1 MSDATPPPEPA
12 TPPPAAAASTPPD
25 AKSPG
30 DRLWELLQLAGQFKS
45 WLVSVV
51 AAAVSLWAAIEYGQQ
66 LGEWQWVAIAGGAAP
81 MLVAGLCN
89 LLPETLRILRDRR
102 LRRWAVDITEAKPGY
117 FRLWPWTEEDLARFS
132 RPDQAERRIFKW
144 IQSAEQPLLYLT
156 GSSGSG
162 KSSLLNAHVIPELR
176 DAVAGTQ
183 FASLVVRSF
192 DDTLADLK
200 KQLLDPQASWH
211 DPELSKKR
219 KLHTLLQAVC
229 ESLQSETIP
238 RRLLLVLDQFE
249 ELMILHEL
257 DDPRFAG
264 VQEFLTGLLEKPIPG
279 LTVLLTLRSDYEHL
293 LEKLG
298 LPRQDRGGTWEK
310 VDPLRATDV
319 RRFLTHSDS
328 GINPQPDV
336 LNAVIE
342 EAQVVDGPR
351 GLVRPIV
358 MNMLGRVLQS
368 RAGETPR
375 EFEPG
380 TLLSRYL
387 RESIES
393 SDKSDHLPAIL
404 GELVQKDAGTKRP
417 RTVGEVSTQAD
428 RDPYLVNGCL
438 RELNDLGLVRPLTHD
453 ADVQARTWEVAHDFL
468 ARLLVPILETPHRTL
483 WQKTRPTLAPLALV
497 FVLISRLAKSNS
509 VGWAT

>member
-1 MSDATPPPEPA
+1 
-12 TPPPAAAASTPPD
+12 
-25 AKSPG
+25 
-30 DRLWELLQLAGQFKS
+30 
-45 WLVSVV
+45 
-51 AAAVSLWAAIEYGQQ
+51 
-66 LGEWQWVAIAGGAAP
+66 
-81 MLVAGLCN
+81 
-89 LLPETLRILRDRR
+89 
-102 LRRWAVDITEAKPGY
+102 
-117 FRLWPWTEEDLARFS
+117 
-132 RPDQAERRIFKW
+132 
-144 IQSAEQPLLYLT
+144 LYLT

-162 KSSLLNAHVIPELR
+162 KSSLLNAYVIPELR
-176 DAVAGTQ
+176 DAVDGTKYV
-183 FASLVVRSF
+183 SLVVRSF

-200 KQLLDPQASWH
+200 EQLLDPQASWQ

-229 ESLQSETIP
+229 ESLQSETVP

-249 ELMILHEL
+249 ELMILHDKL
-257 DDPRFAG
+257 DDTRVAG
-264 VQEFLTGLLEKPIPG
+264 VQELLTGLVEKPVPG

-293 LEKLG
+293 LEQLG
-298 LPRQDRGGTWEK
+298 LPPQDRGGTWEK
-310 VDPLRATDV
+310 VDPLRATNV

-328 GINPQPDV
+328 GINLQSDV

-342 EAQVVDGPR
+342 EAQVVDGTR
-351 GLVRPIV
+351 GLIRPIV

-404 GELVQKDAGTKRP
+404 AELVQKDAGTKRP

-428 RDPYLVNGCL
+428 RDPHLVHGCL
-438 RELNDLGLVRPLTHD
+438 RELNDLSLIRPVTPTCRPAPGKSSTTSSPACWPPSPPPNLVAENPPNPGSAGAGHLTGRLPRTRVELHAGRAA
-453 ADVQARTWEVAHDFL
+453 ADTRRTEQP
-468 ARLLVPILETPHRTL
+468 RRG
-483 WQKTRPTLAPLALV
+483 R
-497 FVLISRLAKSNS
+497 
-509 VGWAT
+509 

>member
-1 MSDATPPPEPA
+1 M
-12 TPPPAAAASTPPD
+12 
-25 AKSPG
+25 
-30 DRLWELLQLAGQFKS
+30 
-45 WLVSVV
+45 
-51 AAAVSLWAAIEYGQQ
+51 
-66 LGEWQWVAIAGGAAP
+66 
-81 MLVAGLCN
+81 
-89 LLPETLRILRDRR
+89 
-102 LRRWAVDITEAKPGY
+102 
-117 FRLWPWTEEDLARFS
+117 ARGK
-132 RPDQAERRIFKW
+132 RP
-144 IQSAEQPLLYLT
+144 
-156 GSSGSG
+156 
-162 KSSLLNAHVIPELR
+162 
-176 DAVAGTQ
+176 
-183 FASLVVRSF
+183 
-192 DDTLADLK
+192 
-200 KQLLDPQASWH
+200 
-211 DPELSKKR
+211 
-219 KLHTLLQAVC
+219 
-229 ESLQSETIP
+229 
-238 RRLLLVLDQFE
+238 
-249 ELMILHEL
+249 
-257 DDPRFAG
+257 
-264 VQEFLTGLLEKPIPG
+264 
-279 LTVLLTLRSDYEHL
+279 
-293 LEKLG
+293 
-298 LPRQDRGGTWEK
+298 
-310 VDPLRATDV
+310 DPLRATDV

-509 VGWAT
+509 VGWATAAFFAIHPVQLES